1 MIYSL
6 PMSLNVGGVD
16 HAIRTDYRVILELIE
31 VLNDPDFSDADKAE
45 ATIETLF
52 PEWEKLTD
60 YSEALEKCFWF
71 IDLGQPHGKKTARL
85 VVWE

>member
-16 HAIRTDYRVILELIE
+16 YAIRTDYRVILELIE
-31 VLNDPDFSDADKAE
+31 VLNDPDFSDADKAQ
-45 ATIETLF
+45 ATIETIF
-52 PEWEKLTD
+52 PEWETLSN

-71 IDLGQPHGKKTARL
+71 IDLGQPH
-85 VVWE
+85 